1 MYAHILFLQAQSPE
15 GGGGLFGGSAGTL
28 ITFALVFVVMYLFMI
43 RPQAKKAKEQNK
55 FKESLEKGEKIVTI
69 GGIHGR
75 ILEARDTTFVIE
87 VGNGVKMEIEKA
99 SVSMELTRAVQKA
112 SQPPAEKK

>member
-1 MYAHILFLQAQSPE
+1 MYTHFFFLQAQQPG
-15 GGGGLFGGSAGTL
+15 GGGGLFGGGNGML
-28 ITFALVFVVMYLFMI
+28 ITFALVFVVMYFFMI

-75 ILEARDTTFVIE
+75 IQESRDTTFVIE
-87 VGNGVKMEIEKA
+87 VGNGVKMEIEKS
-99 SVSMELTRAVQKA
+99 SVSMEMTRAVQKA
-112 SQPPAEKK
+112 NQPAEKK